1 MITDENV
8 HQRPRPSRPFPT
20 RPRPRPLLRPSAR
33 GAGRFAVHYVEMLVA
48 MAAGMV
54 VLHPV
59 WALATGG
66 VAGSSVL
73 RSAEVDTIAMAT
85 AMSVPMVAWMR
96 WRGHAWA
103 PALEMSGAM
112 YAGFV
117 VLYPALWVGAL
128 DHAALTAYGHL
139 LMLVLMLVAML
150 ARRGEYTSGHQSHR
164 RSRNHSARKGPS

>member
-1 MITDENV
+1 
-8 HQRPRPSRPFPT
+8 
-20 RPRPRPLLRPSAR
+20 
-33 GAGRFAVHYVEMLVA
+33 MLVA

-66 VAGSSVL
+66 VAASSAL

-85 AMSVPMVAWMR
+85 AMSVPMVALMR
-96 WRGHAWA
+96 LRGHAWA

-117 VLYPALWVGAL
+117 VLYPALWAGAL
-128 DHAALTAYGHL
+128 DDAALMAYGHL

-150 ARRGEYTSGHQSHR
+150 ARREEYTAGHPSHR
-164 RSRNHSARKGPS
+164 RSRNHRARQGPS

>member
-1 MITDENV
+1 M
-8 HQRPRPSRPFPT
+8 
-20 RPRPRPLLRPSAR
+20 
-33 GAGRFAVHYVEMLVA
+33 HYVEMLVA
-48 MAAGMV
+48 MATGMV

-59 WALATGG
+59 WALVTGG
-66 VAGSSVL
+66 VAAGGAL
-73 RSAEVDTIAMAT
+73 RSAEVDALAMAT

-103 PALEMSGAM
+103 PALEMSVAM

-117 VLYPALWVGAL
+117 VLYPARWAGLLG
-128 DHAALTAYGHL
+128 DAALMACGHL

-164 RSRNHSARKGPS
+164 RTRTRSARQGPS

>member
-1 MITDENV
+1 MLTDENV
-8 HQRPRPSRPFPT
+8 HQTPRPSRPFPA
-20 RPRPRPLLRPSAR
+20 RPRPRPLPGPSAR
-33 GAGRFAVHYVEMLVA
+33 AAGRFAVHYVEMVVA

-59 WALATGG
+59 WVLATSG
-66 VAGSSVL
+66 VSATSAL
-73 RSAEVDTIAMAT
+73 RSAEVDALAMAT

-96 WRGHAWA
+96 LRGHAWA

-117 VLYPALWVGAL
+117 VLYPALWAGAL
-128 DHAALTAYGHL
+128 DDAALMAYGHL

-150 ARRGEYTSGHQSHR
+150 AHTR
-164 RSRNHSARKGPS
+164 SARQGPS